1 MAQKNKHPA
10 AVATA
15 GGAKGIAV
23 FSKNTASIAQIGA
36 TANSYA
42 ITSIRRGPGGWAE
55 WVVSMEGDVCAGVHV
70 VCTDVP
76 MSDQRLRTSKRFC
89 KVLWHRLGVNF
100 NPMPQSAWSAIVEA
114 AIAKGGAS

>member
-1 MAQKNKHPA
+1 MNQKNEHPA

-15 GGAKGIAV
+15 GGARGIAV
-23 FSKNTASIAQIGA
+23 FSQNTNIAQTVA
-36 TANSYA
+36 SANSPS

-55 WVVSMEGDVCAGVHV
+55 WVVSIKGDVCAEVHV

-76 MSDQRLRTSKRFC
+76 VSDQCLRTSKRFC
-89 KVLWHRLGVNF
+89 NVLWYRFGVNF

>member
-1 MAQKNKHPA
+1 MANKKGNPA

-23 FSKNTASIAQIGA
+23 FSENTSIADTVA
-36 TANSYA
+36 AANSPE

-55 WVVSMEGDVCAGVHV
+55 WIVSIEGDVCADVHV

-76 MSDQRLRTSKRFC
+76 VSDQRLRISKRFC
-89 KVLWHRLGVNF
+89 NVLWYRFGVNF

-114 AIAKGGAS
+114 AIAGGCAT